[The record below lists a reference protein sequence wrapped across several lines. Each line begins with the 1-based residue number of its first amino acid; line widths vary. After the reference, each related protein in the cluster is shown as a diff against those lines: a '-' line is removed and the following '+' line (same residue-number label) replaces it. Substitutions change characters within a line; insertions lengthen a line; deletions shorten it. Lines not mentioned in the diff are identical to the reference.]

1 MNRDNNL
8 IRLLLLLLVAMAAT
22 LLMYCLPEQ
31 ICGYEI
37 KKVDLLSELRERQ
50 EVNVMDSLRRQLQE
64 DTVEVDS
71 VYVRDSIE
79 IHEDLDSAVLQLRDS
94 LYNVLVQ
101 TKGADSLGVN
111 IEDYSV
117 GHIGLRRFF
126 AALNNRDTMSR
137 PVRVAFLGDSF
148 VEGDILVG
156 DLRSYLQQTFGGR
169 GVGFV
174 PTSSVAAQYRPTIKM
189 KSDKWKTW
197 SMMTDYIQEYTLSGM
212 LFEPEEDGASMSVE
226 TSDRYPE
233 IKSASTF
240 KLYYQKNN
248 GTVMRW
254 VKNDETD
261 TLETVLPQTDK
272 ITCFEQTG
280 EFSSVDCSFS
290 NIEDGFLALGVAME
304 DNKGVVVDNY
314 SLRGNSGLILN
325 RVDSLQSAAL
335 NEVRP
340 YDLIILQYGLNVAND
355 SVLQYGWYGKKMEIA
370 IRHLRRCYPTADV
383 LVLGV
388 SDRGRQFDGKF
399 ETMPS
404 VLALLHSQRQM
415 AKRMGVTFWNVFGA
429 MGGENSMVRYVENN
443 WASKD
448 YTHLSFRGGKELAR
462 ILYEAL
468 MREKKFYDEADEAG
482 F

>member
-64 DTVEVDS
+64 DTMEVDS

-197 SMMTDYIQEYTLSGM
+197 SMMTDYTQEYTLSGM

-233 IKSASTF
+233 IKSAGTF

-415 AKRMGVTFWNVFGA
+415 AKRMGITFWNVFGA

-468 MREKKFYDEADEAG
+468 MREKKFYDEANEAG

>member
-156 DLRSYLQQTFGGR
+156 DLRSYLQH
-169 GVGFV
+169 
-174 PTSSVAAQYRPTIKM
+174 TIKM

-197 SMMTDYIQEYTLSGM
+197 SMMTDYTQEYTLSGM
-212 LFEPEEDGASMSVE
+212 LFEPEEEGASMKLE

-233 IKSASTF
+233 IKSAGTF

-248 GTVMRW
+248 GTVMRLA
-254 VKNDETD
+254 KNGETD
-261 TLETVLPQTDK
+261 TLETVLPQTDE

-280 EFSSVDCSFS
+280 EFSSVDCSFR
-290 NIEDGFLALGVAME
+290 NVDGGFLALGVAIE

-325 RVDSLQSAAL
+325 RVDSMQSSAL
-335 NEVRP
+335 NKVRP

-383 LVLGV
+383 LLVLGV

-429 MGGENSMVRYVENN
+429 MGGENSMVRYVEKN

-468 MREKKFYDEADEAG
+468 MREKKFYDEANEAG

>member
-8 IRLLLLLLVAMAAT
+8 IRLLLLLLVALVST

-31 ICGYEI
+31 ICGYKI
-37 KKVDLLSELRERQ
+37 KKVDLLSELRVKQ
-50 EVNVMDSLRRQLQE
+50 EVNVMDSLRRQLLE

-101 TKGADSLGVN
+101 TEGADSLGVN
-111 IEDYSV
+111 IEDYSL
-117 GHIGLRRFF
+117 GHVGLRRFF
-126 AALNNRDTMSR
+126 SALNSRDTMSR

-189 KSDKWKTW
+189 KSEKWKTW
-197 SMMTDYIQEYTLSGM
+197 SMMTDYTQAYTLSGM
-212 LFEPEEDGASMSVE
+212 LFEPEEEGASMKLE

-233 IKSASTF
+233 IKSAGTF

-248 GTVMRW
+248 GTVMRLA
-254 VKNDETD
+254 KNGETD

-272 ITCFEQTG
+272 ITCFEQKG
-280 EFSSVDCSFS
+280 EFSSVDCSFR
-290 NIEDGFLALGVAME
+290 NVDGGFLALGVAIE

-325 RVDSLQSAAL
+325 RVDSMQSVAL
-335 NEVRP
+335 NKVRP

>member
-111 IEDYSV
+111 IEDYSL
-117 GHIGLRRFF
+117 GHVGLRRFF

-197 SMMTDYIQEYTLSGM
+197 SMMTDYTQEYTLSGM

-233 IKSASTF
+233 IKSAGTF

-370 IRHLRRCYPTADV
+370 IKHLRRCYPTADV

-415 AKRMGVTFWNVFGA
+415 AKRMGITFWNVFGA